1 MTMGQVTNGT
11 TKMGLKVVNPSK
23 RTLQRKAKA
32 AKQAAEVV
40 LPKAFNTAVKAARK
54 LEWKRRGKK
63 VVLTADGKD
72 VGTVAQVGDMAA
84 AAKLATD
91 KLLGRAHP
99 VKKQLS
105 ERTLRHHRKL
115 ARDKAAVEVIG
126 SALTDF
132 EKQYPP
138 LNTSL
143 NFGQVTSGPETRI
156 AGGSFDFSHQMVD
169 PDVLALNSLTETLGA
184 RGVMQLIRRS
194 VA

>member
-1 MTMGQVTNGT
+1 MTTGQVTDGA

-32 AKQAAEVV
+32 AAA
-40 LPKAFNTAVKAARK
+40 KAKI
-54 LEWKRRGKK
+54 LEWKVKK
-63 VVLTADGKD
+63 GGGVVLTADGKD
-72 VGTVAQVGDMAA
+72 VGAVAQVGDMTA

-99 VKKQLS
+99 VKKQPS
-105 ERTLRHHRKL
+105 ERTLRYHRQK
-115 ARDKAAVEVIG
+115 ARIAAAAVAAVQEARAVDKAIEV
-126 SALTDF
+126 D
-132 EKQYPP
+132 
-138 LNTSL
+138 L
-143 NFGQVTSGPETRI
+143 NFGLVTSGPETRI
-156 AGGSFDFSHQMVD
+156 TGGGFDFSHQMVD